1 MKDTAQNQREGNT
14 GRGGP
19 EPDSLVEGWKLIEC
33 EVAGSTNLVA
43 AELGAWSAVR
53 AGRQTAGRG
62 RFQRG
67 WVSDEGGLWL
77 SGVVPTDTA
86 GRANHTLPLAA
97 GLAVCQALQSLGV
110 PSLRLRWP
118 NDVLVNDRKLAG
130 LLIDQLAPG
139 RAVVGIGVNVSNQPE
154 THDSSLKNQTARL
167 ADLIANPPS
176 LHHLAVLV
184 LRHLRRVVTELAGNN
199 FQSLPAGVN
208 KLWGPPRFVE
218 LDLDGERRRGLFC
231 GVDAEG
237 RLILQ
242 NEKGRA
248 AHAPWQV
255 RHLQETEPL

>member
-1 MKDTAQNQREGNT
+1 M
-14 GRGGP
+14 
-19 EPDSLVEGWKLIEC
+19 IEC

-43 AELGAWSAVR
+43 AELGAWGAVR
-53 AGRQTAGRG
+53 ASRQTAGRG
-62 RFQRG
+62 RFQRS

-77 SGVVPTDTA
+77 SGVVPTDHL

-97 GLAVCQALQSLGV
+97 GLAVCRALRSLGIS
-110 PSLRLRWP
+110 SLRMRWP

-130 LLIDQLAPG
+130 LLIDQLTPG
-139 RAVVGIGVNVSNQPE
+139 LAVVGIGINVSNRPE
-154 THDSSLKNQTARL
+154 ALDSSLKNHTMRL
-167 ADLIANPPS
+167 ADLISNPPS

-184 LRHLRRVVTELAGNN
+184 LRRLRQVVTELDAND
-199 FQSLPAGVN
+199 FQSVPVGVN
-208 KLWGPPRFVE
+208 ELWGAPRFVE

-242 NEKGRA
+242 NETGRA

-255 RHLQETEPL
+255 RHLRELEPA